1 MIEHRDTP
9 YTETQLRDLA
19 DRVIKASTAES
30 VEVVLLG
37 TTSYLTRFAN
47 NQIHQNVSEQDLEVQ
62 VRVAFGSRVGHG
74 ATNDLSP
81 EGLGRALADAETLA
95 KLQPHN
101 PEFPGFALPK
111 AHAPLEATIEA
122 TLHTTPAD
130 RARVVAHVCKDAE
143 KEGLTASGAF
153 TTGLRQV
160 GIANSHGL
168 WAYHQHTLADFNTVV
183 MGDDSSGWA
192 QATSLDARHI
202 DGEALAEEAV
212 DKALRSRHPQE
223 IEPGT
228 YTVILEEYAVQDLLM
243 YLGTGCG
250 AEEVRENRSFMSG
263 RHGEKLVHKDV
274 SIYDDG
280 HDMSG
285 IPMPFDF
292 EGTPKQRVELIDRG
306 RVGDPVYDMRNA
318 QIESKLSTGHAAG
331 GAKFWSGGARPW
343 NLFMAPGT
351 HSKDEMLES
360 TDRGIW
366 VTRFHYVN
374 RLDPRRTTITG
385 MTRDGTFWI
394 ENGKIVRPLKNMRFT
409 HPILEALADIEM
421 IGDTTKLELNW
432 FGGGN
437 RAPAL
442 KIKNFRF
449 SGKTNF

>member
-9 YTETQLRDLA
+9 YTEAQLHDLA
-19 DRVIKASTAES
+19 NRVIKASTAEA

-111 AHAPLEATIEA
+111 AYAPLEATIEA
-122 TLHTTPAD
+122 TIATTPAD

-160 GIANSHGL
+160 AIANSHGL

-183 MGDDSSGWA
+183 MSDDSSGWA

-212 DKALRSRHPQE
+212 DKALRSRRPQ
-223 IEPGT
+223 
-228 YTVILEEYAVQDLLM
+228 
-243 YLGTGCG
+243 
-250 AEEVRENRSFMSG
+250 
-263 RHGEKLVHKDV
+263 
-274 SIYDDG
+274 
-280 HDMSG
+280 
-285 IPMPFDF
+285 
-292 EGTPKQRVELIDRG
+292 
-306 RVGDPVYDMRNA
+306 
-318 QIESKLSTGHAAG
+318 
-331 GAKFWSGGARPW
+331 
-343 NLFMAPGT
+343 
-351 HSKDEMLES
+351 
-360 TDRGIW
+360 
-366 VTRFHYVN
+366 
-374 RLDPRRTTITG
+374 
-385 MTRDGTFWI
+385 
-394 ENGKIVRPLKNMRFT
+394 
-409 HPILEALADIEM
+409 
-421 IGDTTKLELNW
+421 
-432 FGGGN
+432 
-437 RAPAL
+437 
-442 KIKNFRF
+442 
-449 SGKTNF
+449 